1 MEHLP
6 PARRLPRGPRRIVS
20 LAPHATQVLRALGLG
35 DRVVGTDEAGLE
47 ALRPDLVVLG
57 APTDHGDVVDRAA
70 ALPGPP
76 DVLALAPETFGQALD
91 DVRTLAALC
100 HVPDAGAALLRTI
113 GTRVDRV
120 RVAVRDAPRPR
131 VVVVEDLAPVR
142 VAGLWTPQLVELAG
156 GTDVLGLPGEPG
168 DPTDWGELAALRPH
182 VVVCAPPALDAP
194 GAVRAALPHA
204 AGLWAGAP
212 RRVVA
217 LDAAG
222 LLAVPGPRL
231 VDALEVLG
239 HLLHPDRVPAPPAGV
254 LDVPRSPA
262 PPVRA

>member
-1 MEHLP
+1 VEHLP

-20 LAPHATQVLRALGLG
+20 LAPHATQVLRALDLG
-35 DRVVGTDEAGLE
+35 DRVVGTDERDLE
-47 ALRPDLVVLG
+47 ALRPDLVVVG
-57 APTDHGDVVDRAA
+57 APADHEDVLERAA
-70 ALPGPP
+70 GLPGPP
-76 DVLALAPETFGQALD
+76 EVLALDPETFGQALD
-91 DVRTLAALC
+91 DVRTIAALC
-100 HVPDAGAALLRTI
+100 HVPDAGATLLRAI

-120 RVAVRDAPRPR
+120 RIAVRDAPRPR
-131 VVVVEDLAPVR
+131 VVVVERLDPVR
-142 VAGLWTPQLVELAG
+142 VGGRWTPQLVDLAG

-168 DPTDWGELAALRPH
+168 DPTDWAELAALRPH

-204 AGLWAGAP
+204 AGLWAGGP

-222 LLAVPGPRL
+222 LLAGPGPRL

-239 HLLHPDRVPAPPAGV
+239 HLLHPELVPAPPADV